1 MPDLTIEEFCNI
13 HYASDECKL
22 ELQKYQTLQDCW
34 NNTSDIWTI
43 WLATRMNV
51 LTRKDIQLFAV
62 YCCRQQQPNNHEEY
76 AMAVDIVEKCANG
89 EAFDWE
95 QLMSTKMGFSN
106 WSKHIDVAITYITSN
121 YNYSL
126 FRVADLAARTSLAT
140 NSDANKVL
148 REMYKIAYF
157 NAYASAFYYSSAV
170 LFNSSLNDNDDV
182 KFQQA
187 DWLRKNC
194 IANWTNSPQN

>member
-1 MPDLTIEEFCNI
+1 MPDLTVEEFCNI

-51 LTRKDIQLFAV
+51 LTRKDIQLFSV
-62 YCCRQQQPNNHEEY
+62 YCCKQQQPNNNEAY
-76 AMAVDIVEKCANG
+76 SMAVDIVEKCANG

-95 QLMSTKMGFSN
+95 QLMLQKMNFSN
-106 WSKHIDVAITYITSN
+106 WSKHIDVAITYITAN

-126 FRVADLAARTSLAT
+126 FRVADIAARTTL
-140 NSDANKVL
+140 SDTD
-148 REMYKIAYF
+148 REIRTFYKNVSF

-170 LFNSSLNDNDDV
+170 LFDSSLNDTDDI

>member
-1 MPDLTIEEFCNI
+1 
-13 HYASDECKL
+13 
-22 ELQKYQTLQDCW
+22 
-34 NNTSDIWTI
+34 
-43 WLATRMNV
+43 MNV
-51 LTRKDIQLFAV
+51 LTRKDIRLFAV
-62 YCCRQQQPNNHEEY
+62 YCCRQQQLNNDEGY

-95 QLMSTKMGFSN
+95 QLMSTKMDFSN
-106 WSKHIDVAITYITSN
+106 WSKHIDVAITYITAN

-126 FRVADLAARTSLAT
+126 YRVNDLVARTT
-140 NSDANKVL
+140 NSDSNKEM
-148 REMYKIAYF
+148 REIYKNVSF

>member
-1 MPDLTIEEFCNI
+1 MPDLAIEEFCNI
-13 HYASDECKL
+13 HDASDECKL

-51 LTRKDIQLFAV
+51 LTRKDIQLFSL
-62 YCCRQQQPNNHEEY
+62 YCCKQQQPNNNEAY
-76 AMAVDIVEKCANG
+76 SIVVDIIEKCATL

-95 QLMSTKMGFSN
+95 QLMSQKINSN
-106 WSKHIDVAITYITSN
+106 FSKHIDVAITYIIAN

-140 NSDANKVL
+140 ISDNDKVV

-170 LFNSSLNDNDDV
+170 LFDSSLNDTDDI